1 MSSFIIVKLEIF
13 RKMKKI
19 YVLFMSSLLL
29 LSCAKDDVSK
39 PSEWPEWP
47 TPSKPKI
54 ENAVLRGVNGETVVA
69 AGDKVKFTA
78 QISDEYNDLVSFQ
91 LLVTMDGA
99 EILNLSKGLSG
110 RSAVIEEEATLPFV
124 AGFQNGRPV
133 VTIKAVNDLGG
144 NESTLTLDEAA
155 SVALAIALVG
165 QTAMN
170 GLMGMISQYAN
181 GIGLYPY
188 LMIASLA
195 VMLLLY
201 KRSLK

>member
-1 MSSFIIVKLEIF
+1 
-13 RKMKKI
+13 MKKI

-78 QISDEYNDLVSFQ
+78 QVSDEYNDLVSFQ

-155 SVALAIALVG
+155 SVAV
-165 QTAMN
+165 TRPETP
-170 GLMGMISQYAN
+170 SQ
-181 GIGLYPY
+181 
-188 LMIASLA
+188 
-195 VMLLLY
+195 
-201 KRSLK
+201 

>member
-1 MSSFIIVKLEIF
+1 
-13 RKMKKI
+13 MKR
-19 YVLFMSSLLL
+19 F
-29 LSCAKDDVSK
+29 
-39 PSEWPEWP
+39 
-47 TPSKPKI
+47 
-54 ENAVLRGVNGETVVA
+54 VA

-78 QISDEYNDLVSFQ
+78 QVSDEYNDLVSFQ

-155 SVALAIALVG
+155 SVAVTRPETPSNYTLLMIWEMC
-165 QTAMN
+165 MN
-170 GLMGMISQYAN
+170 GQGESE
-181 GIGLYPY
+181 
-188 LMIASLA
+188 
-195 VMLLLY
+195 
-201 KRSLK
+201 

>member
-1 MSSFIIVKLEIF
+1 
-13 RKMKKI
+13 MKKI

-78 QISDEYNDLVSFQ
+78 QVSDEYNDLVSFQ

-155 SVALAIALVG
+155 SVAVMIWEMCMKWTRRVRMKRIIVSGRVRRIWQGLATILK
-165 QTAMN
+165 
-170 GLMGMISQYAN
+170 L
-181 GIGLYPY
+181 P
-188 LMIASLA
+188 
-195 VMLLLY
+195 
-201 KRSLK
+201 KR

>member
-47 TPSKPKI
+47 TPSNLNRKCRI
-54 ENAVLRGVNGETVVA
+54 AGVNGETVVA

-91 LLVTMDGA
+91 LLVTMDGGR
-99 EILNLSKGLSG
+99 NL
-110 RSAVIEEEATLPFV
+110 EFV
-124 AGFQNGRPV
+124 
-133 VTIKAVNDLGG
+133 
-144 NESTLTLDEAA
+144 
-155 SVALAIALVG
+155 
-165 QTAMN
+165 
-170 GLMGMISQYAN
+170 
-181 GIGLYPY
+181 
-188 LMIASLA
+188 
-195 VMLLLY
+195 
-201 KRSLK
+201 